1 MKRRIVKKQMRQII
15 NSELPTMFKLSAMR
29 ELIKASPKS
38 GLYPFK
44 KYITRF
50 WTSLQKHKG
59 VVTVSEQDRIDEIGF
74 SSWRKAITW
83 ICKQA
88 KACGSEYEIDSGHY
102 RYRVYFP
109 TNQE

>member
-1 MKRRIVKKQMRQII
+1 MKRRIVKKQMKRIL
-15 NSELPTMFKLSAMR
+15 NSESPTMFKLSAMR

-44 KYITRF
+44 KNITRF

-59 VVTVSEQDRIDEIGF
+59 VVTVSEHDLIDEIGF

-88 KACGSEYEIDSGHY
+88 KTCGSEYEIDSGHY
-102 RYRVYFP
+102 RYIVYFP